1 MRRRDISKVIVEKT
15 ITCKETRGTMLS
27 FLTRTTLANLVVNRN
42 ESDGQD
48 IDLDQRTIRSFRQ
61 GLQLLNL
68 VLSPYRHD

>member
-1 MRRRDISKVIVEKT
+1 
-15 ITCKETRGTMLS
+15 MLS